1 MKIAPTLT
9 TERLTLRMH
18 RPEDFD
24 AYADLFTS
32 DRAQHLGRTSD
43 RETAWSHFC
52 VDVAGW
58 PLHGAGAWA
67 IEQTQSGAFVGQ
79 VSIAKRRHDTEV
91 ELGWF
96 VFAPYEGQGIAAEAA
111 TAARAWGYGTLGL
124 KTLVSYID
132 PENSRSIAL
141 AERLGAC
148 LDAAAIAPKD
158 RDLVYRHPKPEVRR

>member
-1 MKIAPTLT
+1 MKVAPTLT

-18 RPEDFD
+18 RPEDFE
-24 AYADLFTS
+24 AYADLCTS
-32 DRAQHLGRTSD
+32 DRAQHLGRAAD
-43 RETAWSHFC
+43 RQTAWSHFC

-67 IEQTQSGAFVGQ
+67 IEQTQTGAFVGQ

-96 VFAPYEGQGIAAEAA
+96 VFAEYEGQGIAAEAA
-111 TAARAWGYGTLGL
+111 AAARAWGYGSLGL

-141 AERLGAC
+141 AERLGARP
-148 LDAAAIAPKD
+148 DAAAIAAKEG
-158 RDLVYRHPKPEVRR
+158 DLVYRHPRPEVEQ